1 MKKIFDEMRDIPV
14 EISNLKQKKKLVKS
28 IFAIKE

>member
-1 MKKIFDEMRDIPV
+1 MKKIFDDIPV
-14 EISNLKQKKKLVKS
+14 EISNIKHKKKLVKS